1 MVTIKSIS
9 EKVKLQ
15 KLGWEI
21 SFFGWKLNIK
31 IHSGKLSKKLATKK
45 QAKKKFGDK
54 DSRIKS
60 CRALSLLWPLESQ
73 FISEQSAT
81 TFLVEYFV
89 EIFSLVRSVLI
100 RRNQFNLLVYASDR
114 PYFSKKKKII
124 LQNFDILNF
133 F

>member
-1 MVTIKSIS
+1 M
-9 EKVKLQ
+9 
-15 KLGWEI
+15 
-21 SFFGWKLNIK
+21 
-31 IHSGKLSKKLATKK
+31 ATKK

-60 CRALSLLWPLESQ
+60 CRALSLLWPLESH

-133 F
+133 FKIFSLQLITKTNKNLSYQKRPPEVFRKKYALKNLETSQ